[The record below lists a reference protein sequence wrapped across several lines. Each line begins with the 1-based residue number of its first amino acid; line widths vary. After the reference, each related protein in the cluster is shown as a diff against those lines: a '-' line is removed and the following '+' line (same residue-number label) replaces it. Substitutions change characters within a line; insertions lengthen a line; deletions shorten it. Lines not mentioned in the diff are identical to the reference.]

1 MKSILK
7 YQPMLSNTITV
18 ILLVSAFI
26 GILLNLKGT
35 FLCILLAAFSNYQAV
50 KFKNKSKNINNNG

>member
-18 ILLVSAFI
+18 IMLVAALIS
-26 GILLNLKGT
+26 ILFNLKGT
-35 FLCILLAAFSNYQAV
+35 FLCIILAAISNYQAV
-50 KFKNKSKNINNNG
+50 KFKNINNNNNG

>member
-18 ILLVSAFI
+18 ISLVAAFI
-26 GILLNLKGT
+26 SILLNLKGT
-35 FLCILLAAFSNYQAV
+35 FLCILLAAVSNYQAV
-50 KFKNKSKNINNNG
+50 RSKNKNINNNE